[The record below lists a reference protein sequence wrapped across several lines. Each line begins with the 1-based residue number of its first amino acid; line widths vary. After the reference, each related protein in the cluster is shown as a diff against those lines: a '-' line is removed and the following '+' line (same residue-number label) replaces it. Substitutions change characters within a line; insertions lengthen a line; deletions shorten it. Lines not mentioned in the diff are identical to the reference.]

1 MTNKQIWETCKVPII
16 ISLVISIF
24 LVTAFICT
32 FALSEPVDCNANT
45 TEFEVHDA
53 FVYTGTIVDSKTG
66 VNYIVVDN
74 DKSIAIYPR
83 YNSDGTL
90 YVSE

>member
-16 ISLVISIF
+16 ISIVISVFLVISFIW
-24 LVTAFICT
+24 AF
-32 FALSEPVDCNANT
+32 AMSEPVDCNANS
-45 TEFEVHDA
+45 TEFKVHDA

-74 DKSIAIYPR
+74 DKSIDICPR

-90 YVSE
+90 YVSK

>member
-16 ISLVISIF
+16 ISISTFISA
-24 LVTAFICT
+24 AFICA
-32 FALSEPVDCNANT
+32 FAMSEPVDCNANS
-45 TEFEVHDA
+45 TEFKVHDA
-53 FVYTGTIVDSKTG
+53 FVYTGVIVDSKTG

-74 DKSIAIYPR
+74 DKSIDICPR

-90 YVSE
+90 YVSK